1 MFWIL
6 FHTPIYLFLGAL
18 VSTTLLCVFFWG
30 GKKYNFAFL
39 EDIRKI
45 YKRNSGTYIFTLFLI
60 ASINFL
66 FFVFLAHPYLIETS
80 EKIQREALDIEIVF
94 DLSNSMLAEDMSP
107 SRLSVAKEVLRGF
120 LTQIQDVR
128 IGLVLFAGK
137 PFTSTPLTFDTRF
150 LQEFVSGIEIDTIDQ
165 SNFDMAGTAIGDA
178 LLLAQVNLL
187 KEKTADTK
195 EQIIILLT
203 DGEANK
209 WIAPLLVLK
218 KLKEENIKTYTIGV
232 GKDKNT
238 FITLSDNLTW
248 FPQQIPVGGVDEE
261 TLKKI
266 SSETGAKYYKADS
279 KKSLEEIFTDIA
291 KLEKTEYSYEIH
303 ERQLSLRFSVL
314 LMLLLCSLS
323 LFFLHFFKPIRF

>member
-1 MFWIL
+1 
-6 FHTPIYLFLGAL
+6 
-18 VSTTLLCVFFWG
+18 
-30 GKKYNFAFL
+30 
-39 EDIRKI
+39 
-45 YKRNSGTYIFTLFLI
+45 
-60 ASINFL
+60 
-66 FFVFLAHPYLIETS
+66 
-80 EKIQREALDIEIVF
+80 
-94 DLSNSMLAEDMSP
+94 MLAEDMSP

-209 WIAPLLVLK
+209 
-218 KLKEENIKTYTIGV
+218 
-232 GKDKNT
+232 
-238 FITLSDNLTW
+238 
-248 FPQQIPVGGVDEE
+248 
-261 TLKKI
+261 
-266 SSETGAKYYKADS
+266 
-279 KKSLEEIFTDIA
+279 
-291 KLEKTEYSYEIH
+291 
-303 ERQLSLRFSVL
+303 
-314 LMLLLCSLS
+314 
-323 LFFLHFFKPIRF
+323 